1 MCDYSLM
8 ALFHRLAVCGDE
20 LVVYRFET
28 GAIGLASSSDVC
40 SERERH
46 TANRRGVLGKI
57 LEFLR
62 YPEPQAFPAV
72 CVPPG
77 ARLLV
82 RDISPSLQQELRLQ
96 SSVEEVVF
104 TQTDLDLTYRDAIR
118 FSNAKLL
125 SLQKLSVG
133 QRVSVL
139 SVDSQDE
146 KEGLPEGRYETAR
159 R

>member
-8 ALFHRLAVCGDE
+8 TLSHRLAVCGDE
-20 LVVYRFET
+20 LVVHRFET
-28 GAIGLASSSDVC
+28 GAVGLAACSDVC
-40 SERERH
+40 REREQY
-46 TANRRGVLGKI
+46 TGTGGGVLGK
-57 LEFLR
+57 LLYFLR
-62 YPEPQAFPAV
+62 SPLPQSFPAV

-82 RDISPSLQQELRLQ
+82 RDISARLQQEIGLE

-104 TQTDLDLTYRDAIR
+104 TQTDLDFTFRDAIR
-118 FSNAKLL
+118 FANGKLL

-139 SVDSQDE
+139 SVGSE
-146 KEGLPEGRYETAR
+146 NENETILEGQYETHR
-159 R
+159 